1 MSIRINTRMIDHG
14 IHAGIA
20 GTTVMLIGALTVE
33 FPSLATTNA
42 VKLCGAAAGVA
53 STVKTDVAWPD
64 DCKFAHDGMVNVT
77 NPDVGNPSTSKQIFK
92 LLTGGSVNVRLILA
106 LSPTLMTTDDG
117 LAVRTGSDC
126 MSLGAAIGVRV

>member
-1 MSIRINTRMIDHG
+1 MNTRMIDHG

-33 FPSLATTNA
+33 FPLFATTNA

-64 DCKFAHDGMVNVT
+64 GWEFSHGGLVDVI
-77 NPDVGNPSTSKQIFK
+77 NPDVGNPSTSKQIFRV
-92 LLTGGSVNVRLILA
+92 LRGNPVNVRLILA

-126 MSLGAAIGVRV
+126 MSLGAATGVRV

>member
-1 MSIRINTRMIDHG
+1 MIDHG

-33 FPSLATTNA
+33 FPLVATTNA

-53 STVKTDVAWPD
+53 STVKTDAAWPD
-64 DCKFAHDGMVNVT
+64 GWEFSHGGLVDVI
-77 NPDVGNPSTSKQIFK
+77 NPDVGNPSTSKQIFRV
-92 LLTGGSVNVRLILA
+92 LRGNPVNVRLILA

-126 MSLGAAIGVRV
+126 VSLGATTGVRL